1 MKFIPP
7 LGRIQQV
14 GAPETAAKSVALCF
28 TFGYGLQG
36 LRHKFVC
43 HNRQHP
49 HGTTSAKGQPRYEFL
64 NAVYTT
70 LINHEQSANHTAL
83 IRFD

>member
-1 MKFIPP
+1 LLHARVIKEEFCDGIEMKFIPP

-28 TFGYGLQG
+28 TFGYELQG

-43 HNRQHP
+43 HNH
-49 HGTTSAKGQPRYEFL
+49 
-64 NAVYTT
+64 
-70 LINHEQSANHTAL
+70 
-83 IRFD
+83 